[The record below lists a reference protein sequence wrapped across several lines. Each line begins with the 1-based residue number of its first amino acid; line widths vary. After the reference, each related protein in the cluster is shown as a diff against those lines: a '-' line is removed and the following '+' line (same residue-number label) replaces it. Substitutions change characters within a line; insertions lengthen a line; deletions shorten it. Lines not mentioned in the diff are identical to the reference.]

1 MEDSPLANPHFPLPT
16 RQLIPARSCTAQY
29 RIGMTNGTGTPHS
42 SLARKNRRVRPGGP
56 TNSFQRLELHRL
68 GRADVAIVRLN
79 NGQTGRS
86 ESQHSAEKTKDS
98 QNEHGDGN
106 LRGQRKARKPAF
118 ILLTREIHSGLKWV
132 EVD

>member
-1 MEDSPLANPHFPLPT
+1 MASGRHTLVWPAKTAGFALAVQQIL
-16 RQLIPARSCTAQY
+16 S
-29 RIGMTNGTGTPHS
+29 NGW
-42 SLARKNRRVRPGGP
+42 
-56 TNSFQRLELHRL
+56 NSTISVAE
-68 GRADVAIVRLN
+68 VAIVRLN
-79 NGQTGRS
+79 NGQTARP
-86 ESQHSAEKTKDS
+86 ESQHSAEKTKNS